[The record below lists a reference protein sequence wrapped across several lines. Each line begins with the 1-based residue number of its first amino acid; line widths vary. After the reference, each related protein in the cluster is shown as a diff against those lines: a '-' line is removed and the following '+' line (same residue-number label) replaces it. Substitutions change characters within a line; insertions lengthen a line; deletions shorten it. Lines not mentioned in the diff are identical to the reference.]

1 MDLIIGGAYQ
11 GKKDFAK
18 EHFGLS
24 AKDIYTCTC
33 DGEPDWNARCI
44 EHLEQYVLYCV
55 RIGTAP
61 KTDFRPDA
69 VLIGDDIFCGVVS
82 VDPVERAWREETG
95 RYFGRLSQ
103 SAETVHRLFCGLPMQ
118 LK

>member
-11 GKKDFAK
+11 GKKDFAM
-18 EHFGLS
+18 ERFGL
-24 AKDIYTCTC
+24 KPEDIYTCTC
-33 DGEPDWNARCI
+33 DSEPDWNARCV
-44 EHLEQYVLYCV
+44 EHLEQYVLWCV
-55 RIGTAP
+55 RTETAP
-61 KTDFRPDA
+61 KADFRPDA

-82 VDPVERAWREETG
+82 IDPVERAWREETG

-103 SAETVHRLFCGLPMQ
+103 SSESVHRLFCGLGMR